1 MLVSIEGKGPLFQR
15 VYDALRG
22 AILRG
27 DLAQGARLPSS
38 RGLASD
44 LGLSR
49 TTVLLAYEQLHA
61 EGYVTGRVGSGTY
74 VATELPDMALRSAEV
89 ESGRPRDVADIR
101 VSTYAQRLASMAVV
115 PEDPAPRVRYDF
127 RYGTPALDGQLIE
140 IWRRM
145 LTRTMR
151 KASLRSLLYG
161 PPEGAESLR
170 QAVAAYL
177 IRSRAVRC
185 RPEQVV
191 IVNGSQ
197 QALDLTARVLID
209 PGDHVLIEDPC
220 YLGTR
225 KVFAAAGA
233 NLVAAA
239 VDDEGL
245 DAARL
250 PAAAD
255 DARLACVA
263 PSHQFPSGATMA
275 LGRRLSLLGWA
286 ERRGAFIFED
296 DYDSEYRYEGRPI
309 ESMQGLDQTGR
320 VIYAGTFSKV
330 VFPALRVGYVVLPE
344 SLIEPFVAAKWLSD
358 RHTPTLEQDTLAA
371 FIREG
376 HFERHLRRAR
386 TRNAARRATLLE
398 SLDRFFGDRIEI
410 QGANAGMHMVVWLHD
425 MTAVELER
433 LITRA
438 RTAGVGIS
446 SVAPYYQQ
454 QPPGAGL
461 LLGYANLA
469 ESEIEAGIACLAA
482 IPTGPEATRR
492 ARGRRS

>member
-89 ESGRPRDVADIR
+89 ESGKPCVVADVR
-101 VSTYAQRLASMAVV
+101 VSQYAQRLATMAVV
-115 PEDPAPRVRYDF
+115 PEDQAPRVRYDF
-127 RYGTPALDGQLIE
+127 RYGTPALDDQLIE

-161 PPEGAESLR
+161 PPEGSESLR

-185 RPEQVV
+185 RPEQVI

-197 QALDLTARVLID
+197 QALDLTARVLVD
-209 PGDHVLIEDPC
+209 PGDRVLIEDPC

-245 DAARL
+245 DAAQL
-250 PAAAD
+250 PPEAD

-286 ERRGAFIFED
+286 EERGAFIFED

-386 TRNAARRATLLE
+386 TRNAARRAALLDA
-398 SLDRFFGDRIEI
+398 LDRFFGDRIEI

-425 MTAVELER
+425 TTAPQLER

-438 RTAGVGIS
+438 RAAGVGIS

-454 QPPGAGL
+454 PPSSAGL
-461 LLGYANLA
+461 LLGYANLT
-469 ESEIEAGIACLAA
+469 ETEIDAGIACLAA
-482 IPTGPEATRR
+482 IPTDA
-492 ARGRRS
+492 